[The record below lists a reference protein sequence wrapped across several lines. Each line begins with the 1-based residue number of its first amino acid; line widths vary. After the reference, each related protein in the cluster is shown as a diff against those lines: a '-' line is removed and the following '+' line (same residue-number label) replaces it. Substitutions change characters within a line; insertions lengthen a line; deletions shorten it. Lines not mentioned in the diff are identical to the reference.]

1 MHLMI
6 EQQTDEK
13 IATRLHDQLT
23 GRFRTLGPPIP
34 QEDVDA
40 PDWWK
45 GDEEAYESTMAVARQ
60 LSQRRARRR

>member
-6 EQQTDEK
+6 EQETDEK
-13 IATRLHDQLT
+13 KAEKLHNQLT

-34 QEDVDA
+34 PEDAHA

-45 GDEEAYESTMAVARQ
+45 GDEEAYESTMAATLQ
-60 LSQRRARRR
+60 LSQLRPRR